1 MISIWISFYLKIF
14 LNYKE
19 PKRSKSVLFRVWWL
33 EKGNRGQGAGNRDQ
47 GSGIRDQLPVL
58 ATMWTGIPYLHQLH
72 CLHCFLMAQE
82 HGLAANGTFLLRCGM
97 RGFQSRG
104 YYSTYVLFLEV
115 FSSNSFRV
123 IHFVGWVAIVNPAIP
138 LPPFTI
144 QTRSQ
149 ITVAAVGLSS
159 LLFSPI
165 SFHLSCRE
173 LACLFQ
179 LSIYRD
185 GKFSVCQRFA
195 GFNP

>member
-1 MISIWISFYLKIF
+1 
-14 LNYKE
+14 
-19 PKRSKSVLFRVWWL
+19 
-33 EKGNRGQGAGNRDQ
+33 
-47 GSGIRDQLPVL
+47 
-58 ATMWTGIPYLHQLH
+58 
-72 CLHCFLMAQE
+72 
-82 HGLAANGTFLLRCGM
+82 M

-104 YYSTYVLFLEV
+104 NYSTYVLFLEV

-123 IHFVGWVAIVNPAIP
+123 ILFVGWVAIVNPAIP

-195 GFNP
+195 GFNPLTGQVPDPGLRKPSHFYLFDQLLRMLCPDKVVGACGASTEATRPSQPRHFCYNNGGCNCFAITYLYSPRSGRVSAKPPSPIIITGLTEPGDNAE

>member
-33 EKGNRGQGAGNRDQ
+33 ETGNREQGT
-47 GSGIRDQLPVL
+47 GIRDQLPVL
-58 ATMWTGIPYLHQLH
+58 ATKWTGIPHLHQLH

-82 HGLAANGTFLLRCGM
+82 HGLAANGTILLRCGM
-97 RGFQSRG
+97 RGSQSRG
-104 YYSTYVLFLEV
+104 NYSTYVLFLEV

>member
-1 MISIWISFYLKIF
+1 MA
-14 LNYKE
+14 
-19 PKRSKSVLFRVWWL
+19 R
-33 EKGNRGQGAGNRDQ
+33 KGREQGT
-47 GSGIRDQLPVL
+47 GIRIRS
-58 ATMWTGIPYLHQLH
+58 ATCTRHEVDGYPLFAPIALFAL
-72 CLHCFLMAQE
+72 FLMAQE
-82 HGLAANGTFLLRCGM
+82 HGLAANGTILLRCGM

-104 YYSTYVLFLEV
+104 NYSTYVLFLEV
-115 FSSNSFRV
+115 FSSNSFRL
-123 IHFVGWVAIVNPAIP
+123 ILFVGWVAIVNPAIP